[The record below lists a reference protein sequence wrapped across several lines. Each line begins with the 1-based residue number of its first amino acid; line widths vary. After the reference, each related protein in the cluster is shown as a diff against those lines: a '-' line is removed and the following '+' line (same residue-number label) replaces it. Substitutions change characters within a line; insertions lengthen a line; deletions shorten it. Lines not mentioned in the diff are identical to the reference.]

1 MVQDSWWLT
10 HVEAWRAVPVC
21 LVWCIWSE
29 CNWRAIDR
37 KGLSLT
43 NLKFLFLKTFSEW
56 ASQSLTLSMHP
67 WIGFLDSLCLWCW
80 YKGFDI
86 FCLCFFL
93 HYLFIYFN
101 TGILLITFFS
111 SISMKF
117 NYIKINFFF
126 LKKRGLRFK
135 LQTYHEMKFL
145 LSCETG
151 NFILLTLKIIVKYP
165 LNTPSITFVLSRGN
179 TAIPR
184 WPDELSSL
192 ISYHNNPAWWDKWL
206 VSYTRNR

>member
-1 MVQDSWWLT
+1 MGI
-10 HVEAWRAVPVC
+10 PVSYTFYAP
-21 LVWCIWSE
+21 L
-29 CNWRAIDR
+29 NWVSRFFMPLMLIQR
-37 KGLSLT
+37 LWY
-43 NLKFLFLKTFSEW
+43 FLF
-56 ASQSLTLSMHP
+56 M
-67 WIGFLDSLCLWCW
+67 
-80 YKGFDI
+80 
-86 FCLCFFL
+86 FFL
-93 HYLFIYFN
+93 ALFIYLFSYWYTPDHVFFKYFN
-101 TGILLITFFS
+101 EVQLH
-111 SISMKF
+111 K
-117 NYIKINFFF
+117 NKFFF

-192 ISYHNNPAWWDKWL
+192 IAYHNNPAWWDKWL

>member
-29 CNWRAIDR
+29 CNWRAFDR
-37 KGLSLT
+37 KGISLT

-67 WIGFLDSLCLWCW
+67 LIGFLDSLCLWCW

-117 NYIKINFFF
+117 NYIKIIFF
-126 LKKRGLRFK
+126 LKKGVEV
-135 LQTYHEMKFL
+135 QTSNIPWDEISFIMWNWKFYPF
-145 LSCETG
+145 
-151 NFILLTLKIIVKYP
+151 NLK
-165 LNTPSITFVLSRGN
+165 
-179 TAIPR
+179 
-184 WPDELSSL
+184 
-192 ISYHNNPAWWDKWL
+192 NNC
-206 VSYTRNR
+206 